1 MIYLSVVVPVYNA
14 EACLAELVRRLTL
27 AIESIS
33 QDYEIIL
40 VEDGGRDGSWSVIRA
55 LCASMPRVIGIQLSR
70 NFGQHHAIAAGL
82 DRSRGEWVVVM
93 DCDLQDQPEEIGPL
107 YAKALEGWDVVLARR
122 RMRRDGV
129 FKRLWSRLFYA
140 ILGFLSGVEQ
150 DAQVANFGIYH
161 RSVIEAVRRM
171 GERTQYFPVMVQ
183 WVGFRRTAVDVEHAS
198 RFAGATSYTF
208 GRAVRLAL
216 NVCLAFSDRLLRL
229 TILLGAAVTVAAI
242 LAGIVVFIR
251 ALRHEISVTGW
262 ASLIIS
268 VWMACGVLITI
279 MGIIGLYVGRIFD
292 ETKHRPAF
300 IVRDTVNG

>member
-122 RMRRDGV
+122 RMRRDE
-129 FKRLWSRLFYA
+129 
-140 ILGFLSGVEQ
+140 I
-150 DAQVANFGIYH
+150 
-161 RSVIEAVRRM
+161 
-171 GERTQYFPVMVQ
+171 
-183 WVGFRRTAVDVEHAS
+183 
-198 RFAGATSYTF
+198 
-208 GRAVRLAL
+208 GR
-216 NVCLAFSDRLLRL
+216 
-229 TILLGAAVTVAAI
+229 
-242 LAGIVVFIR
+242 
-251 ALRHEISVTGW
+251 
-262 ASLIIS
+262 
-268 VWMACGVLITI
+268 
-279 MGIIGLYVGRIFD
+279 
-292 ETKHRPAF
+292 
-300 IVRDTVNG
+300 